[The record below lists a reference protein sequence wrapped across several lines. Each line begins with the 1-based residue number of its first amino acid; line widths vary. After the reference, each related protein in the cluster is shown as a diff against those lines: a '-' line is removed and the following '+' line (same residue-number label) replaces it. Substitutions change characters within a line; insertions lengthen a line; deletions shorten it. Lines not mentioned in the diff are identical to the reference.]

1 MERNKQCSRNVEI
14 KNGNMLLFFFF
25 KLREGG
31 VPGIAKMPTK
41 ERHSRFQYATSSS
54 SSVLNSVAAVKECHS
69 TLHLYVSNCDAS
81 SVSHRG
87 RQHADHTNREQYASR
102 CFE

>member
-1 MERNKQCSRNVEI
+1 M
-14 KNGNMLLFFFF
+14 
-25 KLREGG
+25 
-31 VPGIAKMPTK
+31 PGIAKMPTK

-81 SVSHRG
+81 SVSQRG
-87 RQHADHTNREQYASR
+87 MLTTPTESSTLAGVLNDLQMSVNPYYETCMFVPVQRL
-102 CFE
+102 